1 MRALSPV
8 RLAALVTLVVLGVS
22 LSAFAAE
29 PADSW
34 TFLPVGEIGAPAF
47 LDAHPTSDGRGVVIF
62 VLDTGVDMGTPG
74 LTTTSTGEV
83 KVIGARD
90 FSGQGKLELK
100 KAKWVENQ
108 TPRVLEVADGL
119 RLEGF
124 DSLSVAPSDSQRV
137 WTGVLKE
144 SEFLNSESITD
155 LNDNGTTDDQWGIV
169 VYSAP
174 RSAVEAK
181 LEEGRGVTLR
191 KSWGKDAAAA
201 EAKADASENVW
212 LCVIDVDRDGHL
224 DDETL
229 LRDYTT
235 DFQTIHF
242 RDESVK
248 KSRVRMSFAL
258 DLTGDD
264 TPHLNLHHDD
274 GGHGSHVSGMASGFS
289 VHGQEGLNGVAPG
302 AYVYSLKI
310 GNNLLAG
317 GSTTTES
324 MKKAYDYAAKWMEEY
339 KMPCCINMS
348 YGIDSEIEGDARM
361 EKYLDEL
368 LDDHSRLVI
377 VNSAGN
383 SGPGI
388 STVGLPAATD
398 GVIAAGAL
406 FTKAMAKDLYGASF
420 PQDQLYVFSS
430 RGGEVAKPDVVAPG
444 GASSTVPLWGDRD
457 RYNGTSM
464 ASPMTTGSVA
474 CILSGLAQ
482 EGKSWNFGTIQR
494 ALRHTGKRLPGYTPI
509 EVGGGVVD
517 ISSAFAAASA
527 YSDAGEPDELTVIKI
542 RTEAPLQ
549 PDGKAPAAYW
559 RGGWYPHDGY
569 QQSFTISPRFPDWLS
584 NDKRNKFYRAWRLK
598 AESSWI
604 HLDRGETYIN
614 GDADQTIRA
623 SYSGKELDEPGLHV
637 GRIFGESKGKGRS
650 GNAAYDFEIVVT
662 IVTPYT
668 FGPEEGYARSWKGRT
683 LQAGGVEHYF
693 LRIPAGATAM
703 HAKLEIPQGKEG
715 LAWPVFFDNAGHE
728 RGYFR
733 GIADSRGERSVEYD
747 FSGEDLTP
755 GVWELVAR
763 GSRSQARS
771 SVYDLSVNFSALAAD
786 PARIESM
793 DFDAPASS
801 PTTKL
806 TITSLFDE
814 VFTGRLVGS
823 IDSYRRERKIEV
835 KNDDE
840 WSYQFELSQDVPS
853 VDFELEMSRE
863 VYNLMTDVPVNIYDS
878 TGKAVVVDGFN
889 QRDLRIGLH
898 HASPGTYTLRV
909 DAGFAMAKDEADWG
923 FSLTENFLLAK
934 KVRLEGKARDESR
947 FRVYPEAQL
956 PVEVSAD
963 GTPPMAPDGFVNGG
977 ALNLLDTVDGG
988 IKLKIPVRLS
998 R

>member
-1 MRALSPV
+1 MRALSPT

-47 LDAHPTSDGRGVVIF
+47 LDAHPTYDGRGVVIF

-100 KAKWVENQ
+100 KSKWVENQ

-124 DSLSVAPSDSQRV
+124 DSLAVAPSDSQRV

-144 SEFLNSESITD
+144 SEFLNSASITD
-155 LNDNGTTDDQWGIV
+155 LNDNGSTDDQWGIV

-174 RSAVEAK
+174 RAKVVEK
-181 LEEGRGVTLR
+181 LGEGRGVTMR
-191 KSWGKDAAAA
+191 KSWGKDAAVA

-212 LCVIDVDRDGHL
+212 LCVIDIDRDGHL
-224 DDETL
+224 DDETI
-229 LRDYTT
+229 LRDYAT
-235 DFQTIHF
+235 DLQGFHF
-242 RDESVK
+242 RDQAVE
-248 KSRVRMSFAL
+248 KSRDRMTFAL

-289 VHGQEGLNGVAPG
+289 VHGQKGLNGVAPG

-361 EKYLDEL
+361 DRYLDKV
-368 LDDHSRLVI
+368 LDEHSKLVI

-388 STVGLPAATD
+388 STVGLPAAAD

-406 FTKAMAKDLYGASF
+406 FTKAMAKELYGATLEH
-420 PQDQLYVFSS
+420 DQLYVFSS
-430 RGGEVAKPDVVAPG
+430 RGGELAKPDVAAPG
-444 GASSTVPLWGDRD
+444 GASSSVPLWGNRD

-474 CILSGLAQ
+474 CILSGLSK

-517 ISSAFAAASA
+517 LPHAFDAARA
-527 YSDAGEPDELTVIKI
+527 YSEAGEPDELSVIKI
-542 RTEAPLQ
+542 RTEAPFQ

-569 QQSFTISPRFPDWLS
+569 QQSFTITPRFPNWVS
-584 NDKRNKFYRAWRLK
+584 QNTRNKFYRAWRLK
-598 AESSWI
+598 SEVPWI
-604 HLDRGETYIN
+604 HLDRDETYIN
-614 GDADQTIRA
+614 GDGDQTIRA
-623 SYSGKELDEPGLHV
+623 SYSGQELQEPGMHV
-637 GRIFGESKGKGRS
+637 GRIFAQSKGTGRS
-650 GNAAYDFEIVVT
+650 GDAAYDFEIVVT
-662 IVTPYT
+662 IVTPYE
-668 FGPEEGYARSWKGRT
+668 FGPQEGYTRSWSARH
-683 LQAGGVEHYF
+683 LEAGGVEHYF
-693 LRIPAGATAM
+693 LRVPAGASAM
-703 HAKLEIPQGKEG
+703 RVKLDIPEGKEG
-715 LAWPVFFDNAGHE
+715 LAWPVFYDNAG
-728 RGYFR
+728 RGQGYFR
-733 GIADSRGERSVEYD
+733 GVADSRDKRSVDYD

-755 GVWELVAR
+755 GVWEIVAR
-763 GSRSQARS
+763 GARS
-771 SVYDLSVNFSALAAD
+771 EARDSVYDLEASFSAFAVD
-786 PARIESM
+786 PPVLKSM

-801 PTTKL
+801 PEAKIA
-806 TITSLFDE
+806 ITPLFDE
-814 VFTGRLVGS
+814 VFAGHIDGS
-823 IDSYRRERKIEV
+823 IDSYQRERKIEV
-835 KNDDE
+835 KNDDH
-840 WSYQFELSQDVPS
+840 WSYDFELSDEVPS
-853 VDFELEMSRE
+853 VDFTLKMSQE

-878 TGKAVVVDGFN
+878 KGKALVVDGFN
-889 QRDLRIGLH
+889 QQTLRIGLH
-898 HASPGTYTLRV
+898 AASPDTYTLKV
-909 DAGFAMAKDEADWG
+909 DAGFAMAKDKADWG
-923 FSLTENFLLAK
+923 FCLRENFQLAK
-934 KVRLEGKARDESR
+934 KVGLSGKVREKSR
-947 FRVYPEAQL
+947 FHVYPQAQL
-956 PVEVSAD
+956 PVELTAEGV
-963 GTPPMAPDGFVNGG
+963 PPQAPDGFVNGG
-977 ALNLLDTVDGG
+977 ELRLVDEADGG
-988 IKLKIPVRLS
+988 VKLKIPVRLS
-998 R
+998 H